1 MEKKKVIMKIES
13 YSNKEGMLLLS
24 VEDWSVR
31 TAIKSLVELC
41 EKKTRKLYQAGNVS
55 AISRKKHG
63 EIVTE

>member
-31 TAIKSLVELC
+31 TAIKSLVAW
-41 EKKTRKLYQAGNVS
+41 R
-55 AISRKKHG
+55 R
-63 EIVTE
+63 